1 MTAYAQGKTQK
12 RHEKIKKHEKT
23 LTLHVRLISGT
34 ETIYNNKKMNKNNNE
49 KLGKGN
55 NLISRVT
62 TLVHSNVWCS
72 TTTKI
77 TKCTMNQESMTHW
90 KKEKNSTESFSKMVY
105 ILDKDFKTT
114 DQRTKGICREIQE
127 NYGWL

>member
-62 TLVHSNVWCS
+62 TLVHSNV
-72 TTTKI
+72 
-77 TKCTMNQESMTHW
+77 
-90 KKEKNSTESFSKMVY
+90 
-105 ILDKDFKTT
+105 
-114 DQRTKGICREIQE
+114 
-127 NYGWL
+127 